1 VADKDDVFSA
11 FEAVLIDQGQTDP
24 WVTVPGAEPRYQPD
38 YGLLELL
45 LRIPIAEGSGSESG
59 RLAKAIDSWVAY
71 ELRRCGFPPDE
82 VWPRLTRPRVLPRE
96 VGLFVDGLPKR
107 LQGEVRQQLL
117 KNKSVA
123 PSDARVLGRAYVKQ
137 VDVLVAQWARGPE
150 LLVSTKSMVSS
161 FRNNIANRFEE
172 SYGDAKNLRGR
183 YPMVSMGF
191 LFVLRSTV
199 LDELGTFEKV
209 LDMLR
214 KLRAENDVY
223 DTTCVVVAEWDDRE
237 FAGVRVRQDVVPED
251 LSAAN
256 FMATLVKGTLD
267 RTPIEM
273 HVEVR
278 ERREHRHIELAE
290 SDRGEILPPAADPNT
305 QKVTRRDRPAHDS

>member
-1 VADKDDVFSA
+1 MADKGDVFSA
-11 FEAVLIDQGQTDP
+11 FEAVLIEQMQTNP
-24 WVTVPGAEPRYQPD
+24 WVTLPGSEPEYQPD

-71 ELRRCGFPPDE
+71 ELRRSGFPPDE

-96 VGLFVDGLPKR
+96 VGLFIAGLPKR

-150 LLVSTKSMVSS
+150 VLVSTKSMVSS
-161 FRNNIANRFEE
+161 FRNNLANRFEE

-183 YPMVSMGF
+183 YPMASMGF

-199 LDELGTFEKV
+199 LDEPGTFEKV
-209 LDMLR
+209 LDMQR
-214 KLRAENDVY
+214 KLRAETDVY
-223 DTTCVVVAEWDDRE
+223 DATCVVVAEWDDHE
-237 FAGVRVRQDVVPED
+237 LAGVTVRRDVVPED
-251 LSAAN
+251 LGVAR
-256 FMATLVKGTLD
+256 FMETLVRATLD

-273 HVEVR
+273 HVGVR
-278 ERREHRHIELAE
+278 ERREHRVIPLEE
-290 SDRGEILPPAADPNT
+290 SDSGEILP
-305 QKVTRRDRPAHDS
+305 KTREHDAIE

>member
-1 VADKDDVFSA
+1 MADSDDVFSA
-11 FEAVLIDQGQTDP
+11 FEAVLIDQGHTNPWISVSGADP
-24 WVTVPGAEPRYQPD
+24 AYQPD

-59 RLAKAIDSWVAY
+59 RLAKAIDAWVAY
-71 ELRRCGFPPDE
+71 ELRRSGFPPDE

-117 KNKSVA
+117 KNKAVA

-150 LLVSTKSMVSS
+150 VLVSTKSMVSS
-161 FRNNIANRFEE
+161 FRNNLANRFEE

-183 YPMVSMGF
+183 YPMASMGF

-199 LDELGTFEKV
+199 LDEPGTFEKV

-214 KLRAENDVY
+214 KLRAETDVY
-223 DTTCVVVAEWDDRE
+223 DATCVVVAEWSDRD
-237 FAGVRVRQDVVPED
+237 FDGVNLRRDVVPDD
-251 LSAAN
+251 LGVAN
-256 FMATLVKGTLD
+256 FMETLIRGTLD

-273 HVEVR
+273 HVGVR
-278 ERREHRHIELAE
+278 ERREHRVIPLAE
-290 SDRGEILPPAADPNT
+290 SDSGKILSRDPG
-305 QKVTRRDRPAHDS
+305 HDPEPD